1 MESAR
6 LFLALDLEEQ
16 VLTRLR
22 DVVQALDPVC
32 DGARWV
38 KPEAMH
44 LTIKFF
50 GVMPLSE
57 VPGIGTGVSRVLER
71 RTAFSGEVCG
81 IGGFPSF
88 ERPRV
93 LWAGMRDEEMHI
105 QSFGEELLEEL
116 ETQGYGAE
124 DRRFVPHI
132 TLARFKRRAPLN
144 LTAVSRILPDYGT
157 HSFGETFFDRV
168 VLYSSELTPDG
179 PIYRVVNSWDLK
191 S

>member
-6 LFLALDLEEQ
+6 LFLALDLEKQ
-16 VLTRLR
+16 VINRLR
-22 DVVQALDPVC
+22 DVARVLTPVC

-38 KPEAMH
+38 KAEAMH

-50 GVMPLSE
+50 GVLPLSE
-57 VPGIGTGVSRVLER
+57 VPRIGAGVARVLER
-71 RTAFSGEVCG
+71 YSAFSGEVRG
-81 IGGFPSF
+81 VGGFPSF

-105 QSFGEELLEEL
+105 RTFGEELLGEL
-116 ETQGYGAE
+116 EVQGYGAE

-132 TLARFKRRAPLN
+132 TLARFKRRTPLN

-179 PIYRVVNSWDLK
+179 PVYRVVNSWDFK
-191 S
+191 I